1 MLPAA
6 FRMTCP
12 ADFTAALR
20 RGQRSG
26 RGHLVVHVL
35 ALSSPAP
42 RSQETLS
49 REPPAPPRVGFV
61 VSRIVGGAVVRNR
74 VRRRL
79 RHLVRAR
86 LQWLPPAALV
96 VVRALPTA
104 ATASST
110 ALGANLDAALDAVL
124 DRSPPDPAVP
134 AGTGW

>member
-6 FRMTCP
+6 FRMTHP
-12 ADFTAALR
+12 ADFTAAVR
-20 RGQRSG
+20 RGQRVG

-35 ALSSPAP
+35 VPSSAVPQ
-42 RSQETLS
+42 SQETQS
-49 REPPAPPRVGFV
+49 RESPAPPRVGFV
-61 VSRIVGGAVVRNR
+61 VSRAVGGAVVRNR

-86 LQWLPPAALV
+86 LHRLPPGALV

-104 ATASST
+104 ATASSK
-110 ALGANLDAALDAVL
+110 ALGANLDTALDAVL
-124 DRSPPDPAVP
+124 GRIPPDRALP